1 MSCARHRRQNRT
13 YERFAVDACHIGLG
27 AKWCILSNKAPEFR
41 TFKCCQYSGKACGR
55 FGVSTPRLVRNT
67 IKMGHK

>member
-1 MSCARHRRQNRT
+1 MAGARHGRQNRT
-13 YERFAVDACHIGLG
+13 YERLAVDTRHIGLV
-27 AKWCILSNKAPEFR
+27 AKWRILSNKAPEFR